1 MQVAETLET
10 QLNVFADFD
19 PKLSEA
25 ARSSSM
31 VFLANIQ
38 PDLQRGVREQCT
50 GALHHRAR
58 LDELLDRVGARVAAR
73 DALPAS
79 TS

>member
-10 QLNVFADFD
+10 QLNVFAGFQ

-25 ARSSSM
+25 ARSSAM

-38 PDLQRGVREQCT
+38 PDLQRGVREQCSR
-50 GALHHRAR
+50 RAAS
-58 LDELLDRVGARVAAR
+58 RV
-73 DALPAS
+73 S
-79 TS
+79 TR